1 MNNHLFR
8 QRGASGMSDPL
19 GWIKR
24 LWGSMQVPGMV
35 TPPMSLDELD
45 QKIQDLKTVESW
57 LNVNMS
63 MLRGTIQTLEVQR
76 ATLSALQSLRKIL
89 CSRRRMCRKVLRQPL
104 PVPPVPAA
112 AAGLCHS
119 LQSKEQHGQS

>member
-1 MNNHLFR
+1 MNHPFSGSD
-8 QRGASGMSDPL
+8 GASGMSDPL

-63 MLRGTIQTLEVQR
+63 ML
-76 ATLSALQSLRKIL
+76 
-89 CSRRRMCRKVLRQPL
+89 
-104 PVPPVPAA
+104 
-112 AAGLCHS
+112 H
-119 LQSKEQHGQS
+119 